1 MLSIILL
8 ARIST
13 LNEGANSYG
22 QVCAREFGRVGSKV
36 LDIAIFALLVGVIAG
51 SFIVINDAASSSY
64 DQLRTG
70 HNNNASTNASRG
82 HDASAH
88 SVNAETFG
96 SGTAIVIGVVLI
108 FPLSLPK
115 QISYL
120 K

>member
-22 QVCAREFGRVGSKV
+22 QVCAREFGRVGSKI

-64 DQLRTG
+64 DQLRTVH
-70 HNNNASTNASRG
+70 HNSSINASRG